1 MKQHTEHNKRILKQF
16 VPVIYADEHYLAVA
30 KPPRID
36 LESTAWRHGPRFID
50 LIETSTANKSNR
62 SGDESDELL
71 TPLILPE
78 RYATGVA
85 LFARTE
91 EAQRRFAGMART
103 GKLRFAHVAVANGK
117 PPRARIALKPKRT
130 TTSKKTAKPL
140 QQAAKIEMLDSTKD
154 RHVARCNTGASS
166 FEEVRK
172 AFRLGGLSIEGDQ
185 FITARTAEK
194 PKQLQPR
201 PLVHLEQLTFPHPFE
216 KNRELNLRAA
226 IPGPFLEVVR
236 TGRQRD
242 VHLNSALSI
251 RLSLL
256 LEKNTDCLRLF
267 CGKFE
272 GISGLIVDRY
282 KDVIVLEA
290 QQGKFQGGDEELGEI
305 ADWYAAL
312 LKAKSVYQM
321 WTAKVGEGGIGK
333 DRPVELVRGQ
343 AADEVTV
350 LSKGTKFIVRPG
362 QGLSGGLFL
371 DHRDNRAYIAK
382 LAQDKTLLNLF
393 CYTCGFSV
401 AAAREGAKTTNVDL
415 SVSSLEW
422 GKRNFEANGLALDDH
437 VFIKSDTFDYFKRAT
452 RQKKSFDVI
461 VIDPPSFARNKKPK
475 RTFEVKKNMVD
486 LIVGA
491 MPLLKGGGHML
502 LATNHRQLPLA
513 WLIEQVDD
521 ACDRFAAL
529 HKRGPR
535 GYQIVSKPKL
545 PIDFAP
551 DRALQKTIVIRFD

>member
-1 MKQHTEHNKRILKQF
+1 MKPKNEHNKKILKQF
-16 VPVIYADEHYLAVA
+16 IPVIYTDEHYLAVA

-36 LESTAWRHGPRFID
+36 LESTAWRRGPRFID
-50 LIETSTANKSNR
+50 LVEASSNKNSNR
-62 SGDESDELL
+62 SGDESEVSL

-85 LFARTE
+85 LFARSD
-91 EAQRRFAGMART
+91 EAKRRFAGMGRT
-103 GKLRFAHVAVANGK
+103 GKLRFAHVVVANGK
-117 PPRARIALKPKRT
+117 PPRTRITLKPNRVT
-130 TTSKKTAKPL
+130 TKKKTAKPL
-140 QQAAKIEMLDSTKD
+140 QQPAKIEMLDSTKD

-185 FITARTAEK
+185 FITARKAEK

-216 KNRELNLRAA
+216 KNRELNVRAP

-236 TGRQRD
+236 SGSQRN

-251 RLSLL
+251 RLSVL
-256 LEKNTDCLRLF
+256 LEKETDCLRLF

-272 GISGLIVDRY
+272 GISGLVVDRY
-282 KDVIVLEA
+282 KNVIVLEA
-290 QQGKFQGGDEELGEI
+290 QQGKFQGGEEELGEI
-305 ADWYAAL
+305 ADWYAAQ
-312 LKAKSVYQM
+312 LKAKSVYLM
-321 WTAKVGEGGIGK
+321 WTARAGEGGVGK
-333 DRPVELVRGQ
+333 DRPVELIRGE
-343 AADEVTV
+343 AADETTV
-350 LSKGTKFIVRPG
+350 LSKGTKYIVKPG
-362 QGLSGGLFL
+362 LGLSSGLFL
-371 DHRDNRAYIAK
+371 DHRDNRAYVAK
-382 LAQDKTLLNLF
+382 LAQNKTLLNLF

-422 GKRNFEANGLALDDH
+422 GKRNFEANGLSLDDH
-437 VFIKSDTFDYFKRAT
+437 MFIKSDAFDYFKRAL

-461 VIDPPSFARNKKPK
+461 VIDPPSFARTKKPK
-475 RTFEVKKNMVD
+475 RTFEVKKNMID

-491 MPLLKGGGHML
+491 IPLVKGGGHML

-513 WLIEQVDD
+513 WLIEQVED
-521 ACDRFAAL
+521 ACDRFAAQN
-529 HKRGPR
+529 KRGPR
-535 GYQIVSKPKL
+535 GFQIVSKPKL
-545 PIDFAP
+545 PVDFAP
-551 DRALQKTIVIRFD
+551 DRALQKTIVVRFD